1 MERSALKEKADGSN
15 DSLETKSYEKQKCY
29 LVNLS
34 RKTKKDYMQ
43 KHTPHGSSSKNSWK
57 FCKPLFTNKSTNFDN
72 EIILVEKKK
81 LVSKNE

>member
-15 DSLETKSYEKQKCY
+15 DSLATKSYEKQKYY

-34 RKTKKDYMQ
+34 MQ

-57 FCKPLFTNKSTNFDN
+57 FCKPLLTNKSTNFDN